1 MNTMLSSEVWQDIQG
16 YSGIYQVSTLG
27 RIRSLKKGK
36 IKLLKPY
43 INNMGYAVLSLYANH
58 KQKTY
63 HVHKLVAET
72 FLVKVDGK
80 NYIDHINGIKTDN
93 RIDNLRWCTPKE
105 NANFDLSIIN
115 RKRAMRKA
123 CGVSVN
129 QYDLSGNYIAT
140 YATLTMLKLLQELHI
155 KIYVHVVLVG
165 IKQPEI
171 IFGNLINKL
180 NYESKSKRW

>member
-80 NYIDHINGIKTDN
+80 NYIA
-93 RIDNLRWCTPKE
+93 PKE

-140 YATLTMLKLLQELHI
+140 YATLTDAQTI
-155 KIYVHVVLVG
+155 TG
-165 IKQPEI
+165 IAYQNIRACCIGRYKTA
-171 IFGNLINKL
+171 GNYIWKFNK
-180 NYESKSKRW
+180 

>member
-1 MNTMLSSEVWQDIQG
+1 MITQMNTMLSSEVWQDIQG

-36 IKLLKPY
+36 IKLLKPN
-43 INNMGYAVLSLYANH
+43 INN
-58 KQKTY
+58 
-63 HVHKLVAET
+63 
-72 FLVKVDGK
+72 
-80 NYIDHINGIKTDN
+80 IKTDN

-105 NANFDLSIIN
+105 NANFELSIIN

-140 YATLTMLKLLQELHI
+140 YATLTDAQTI
-155 KIYVHVVLVG
+155 TG
-165 IKQPEI
+165 IAYQNIRACCIGRYKTA
-171 IFGNLINKL
+171 GNYIWKFNK
-180 NYESKSKRW
+180 

>member
-36 IKLLKPY
+36 IKLLKPS

-80 NYIDHINGIKTDN
+80 NYITISTVLK
-93 RIDNLRWCTPKE
+93 RI
-105 NANFDLSIIN
+105 I
-115 RKRAMRKA
+115 
-123 CGVSVN
+123 
-129 QYDLSGNYIAT
+129 
-140 YATLTMLKLLQELHI
+140 ELI
-155 KIYVHVVLVG
+155 IYVGVLQKRTLILTYQLLTESVQCV
-165 IKQPEI
+165 KRVE
-171 IFGNLINKL
+171 FLLINMI
-180 NYESKSKRW
+180 

>member
-1 MNTMLSSEVWQDIQG
+1 MQMNIMLSSEVWQDIQG

-72 FLVKVDGK
+72 FLVKVDDK

-93 RIDNLRWCTPKE
+93 RI
-105 NANFDLSIIN
+105 
-115 RKRAMRKA
+115 
-123 CGVSVN
+123 N

-140 YATLTMLKLLQELHI
+140 YATLTDAQTI
-155 KIYVHVVLVG
+155 TG
-165 IKQPEI
+165 IAYQNIRACCIGRYKTA
-171 IFGNLINKL
+171 GNYIWKFNK
-180 NYESKSKRW
+180 

>member
-93 RIDNLRWCTPKE
+93 RI
-105 NANFDLSIIN
+105 
-115 RKRAMRKA
+115 
-123 CGVSVN
+123 V
-129 QYDLSGNYIAT
+129 
-140 YATLTMLKLLQELHI
+140 
-155 KIYVHVVLVG
+155 IYVGVLQKRTLILNYQLLTESVQCV
-165 IKQPEI
+165 KRVE
-171 IFGNLINKL
+171 FLLINMI
-180 NYESKSKRW
+180 

>member
-1 MNTMLSSEVWQDIQG
+1 MITQMNTMLSSEVWQDIQG

-80 NYIDHINGIKTDN
+80 NYIDHINLCD
-93 RIDNLRWCTPKE
+93 
-105 NANFDLSIIN
+105 IN
-115 RKRAMRKA
+115 R
-123 CGVSVN
+123 C
-129 QYDLSGNYIAT
+129 
-140 YATLTMLKLLQELHI
+140 
-155 KIYVHVVLVG
+155 
-165 IKQPEI
+165 
-171 IFGNLINKL
+171 L
-180 NYESKSKRW
+180 NYYRDCISKYTCMLYW

>member
-1 MNTMLSSEVWQDIQG
+1 MITQVNTMLSSEVWQDIQG

-63 HVHKLVAET
+63 HVHKLVADT
-72 FLVKVDGK
+72 FLVKVDGR

-105 NANFDLSIIN
+105 NANFELSIIN

-123 CGVSVN
+123 RGVSVN
-129 QYDLSGNYIAT
+129 QYDLRGNYIAT
-140 YATLTMLKLLQELHI
+140 NATLTDAQTI
-155 KIYVHVVLVG
+155 TG
-165 IKQPEI
+165 IAYQNIRACCIGRYKTA
-171 IFGNLINKL
+171 GNYIWKFNK
-180 NYESKSKRW
+180 

>member
-63 HVHKLVAET
+63 HVHKLVYFET
-72 FLVKVDGK
+72 TPDVRAAIEREKQ
-80 NYIDHINGIKTDN
+80 IKSWSRKRKDALIATMN
-93 RIDNLRWCTPKE
+93 PKWV
-105 NANFDLSIIN
+105 DLS
-115 RKRAMRKA
+115 ADWEM
-123 CGVSVN
+123 
-129 QYDLSGNYIAT
+129 
-140 YATLTMLKLLQELHI
+140 
-155 KIYVHVVLVG
+155 
-165 IKQPEI
+165 
-171 IFGNLINKL
+171 
-180 NYESKSKRW
+180 

>member
-63 HVHKLVAET
+63 HVHKLV
-72 FLVKVDGK
+72 
-80 NYIDHINGIKTDN
+80 
-93 RIDNLRWCTPKE
+93 
-105 NANFDLSIIN
+105 
-115 RKRAMRKA
+115 
-123 CGVSVN
+123 
-129 QYDLSGNYIAT
+129 
-140 YATLTMLKLLQELHI
+140 
-155 KIYVHVVLVG
+155 G